1 MALPDSVK
9 QVTGTSY
16 IFAFD
21 TDWAGGSNNWS
32 DQVDAEIDMG
42 NLSTTGTA
50 QQSAKLD
57 LGANRDLEY
66 LVEAHIETDADA
78 TDGGT
83 IDVYAGYSGSATNVN
98 DNPAELQ
105 GQDSAYSGGTNG
117 VLAGGLRQ
125 LEYIGSLVL
134 QTLNDTDAEPQVGV
148 IGRISPSK
156 RYMMI
161 VVVNNSGVALGSGG
175 TGLADEL
182 AIRVTGITTQIQD

>member
-32 DQVDAEIDMG
+32 GVVDAEIDMG
-42 NLSTTGTA
+42 GLATGTA
-50 QQSAKLD
+50 RQSAKLD

-66 LVEAHIETDADA
+66 LVEAHIETDVDAD
-78 TDGGT
+78 DGST
-83 IDVYAGYSGSATNVN
+83 VDVYAGYSGSGTATN

-105 GQDSAYSGGTNG
+105 GADQAYSGGTNG

-134 QTLNDTDAEPQVGV
+134 QPLNDTDAEPQVGV

-156 RYMMI
+156 QWMMI
-161 VVVNNSGVALGSGG
+161 VVVNNSGQNLGSGG

-182 AIRVTGITTQIQD
+182 AIRVTGITTQVQD

>member
-16 IFAFD
+16 IFAYD

-32 DQVDAEIDMG
+32 DTVDAEINLT
-42 NLSTTGTA
+42 NLSNA
-50 QQSAKLD
+50 AARQSAKLD
-57 LGANRDLEY
+57 LTANRDLEY

-105 GQDSAYSGGTNG
+105 GQDLAYSGGTNG